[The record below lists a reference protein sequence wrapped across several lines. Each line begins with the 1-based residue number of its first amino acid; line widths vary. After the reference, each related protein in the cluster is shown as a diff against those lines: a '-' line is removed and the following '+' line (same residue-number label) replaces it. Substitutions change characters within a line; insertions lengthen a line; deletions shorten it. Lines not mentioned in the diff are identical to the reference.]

1 MKRLLPAR
9 RGKTLEIFIV
19 DESGVVSSGC
29 GNVRMMTRLIQQV
42 KTSEAQAS
50 NEADQAR

>member
-1 MKRLLPAR
+1 MDLRKMAIP
-9 RGKTLEIFIV
+9 IV
-19 DESGVVSSGC
+19 LGPEVVSSGC

-50 NEADQAR
+50 NEADQAWGLK